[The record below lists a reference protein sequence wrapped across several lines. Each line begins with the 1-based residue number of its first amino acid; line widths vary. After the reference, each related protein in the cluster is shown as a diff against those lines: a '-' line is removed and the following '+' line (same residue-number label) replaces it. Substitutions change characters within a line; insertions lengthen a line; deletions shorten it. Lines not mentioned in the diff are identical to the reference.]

1 MTAAKEK
8 IKEKINIS
16 KEAPNETI
24 SKEKMK
30 EMYIKML
37 HTRLFEEKVAYFFSM
52 GMVHGTTHLY
62 VGEEA
67 SAIGAC
73 CALET
78 EDLITSTHRGHGQCI
93 GKGIDLNKMMA
104 ELLGKVTGYCK
115 GKGGSM
121 HIADLERGN
130 LGANGVVGGGHCIS
144 VGAALTLRM
153 KKKDNVVLCFFGDGA
168 ANEGSFHEALNLA
181 SVWKLP
187 VIFFCE
193 NNHYGMSVPVT
204 KSMNIKNVAERAA
217 AYGIKGETVD
227 GNDVIEVYE
236 AVKKAREYVMEN
248 GPTLIEAKTYRWLGH
263 SKSDANVYRTREEI
277 ASWKEKC
284 PIKRFR
290 TYLEDNKTF
299 TAEELDEIEKRAA
312 EEIEQAVE
320 FARNSPYPDLDTIL
334 EDVYA

>member
-1 MTAAKEK
+1 MA
-8 IKEKINIS
+8 IS
-16 KEAPNETI
+16 KA
-24 SKEKMK
+24 KHK

-67 SAIGAC
+67 SAVGAC

-78 EDLITSTHRGHGQCI
+78 QDLITSTHRGHGQCI

-121 HIADLERGN
+121 HIADLEVGN

-153 KKKDNVVLCFFGDGA
+153 KKRDNVVLCFFGDGA
-168 ANEGSFHEALNLA
+168 ANEGSFHEAINLA

-193 NNHYGMSVPVT
+193 NNLYGMSVPT
-204 KSMNIKNVAERAA
+204 SKSMNVKDVAERAA
-217 AYGIKGETVD
+217 AYGIKGQIIN
-227 GNDVIEVYE
+227 GNDVVEVYE
-236 AVKKAREYVMEN
+236 AVKKAKEYVKKN
-248 GPTLIEAKTYRWLGH
+248 GPILIESKTYRWLGH
-263 SKSDANVYRTREEI
+263 SKSDANVYRTKEEI

-284 PIKRFR
+284 PIKCHRK
-290 TYLEDNKTF
+290 YLEDNKIF
-299 TAEELDEIEKRAA
+299 TVKELDAMEKQAKEDIEK
-312 EEIEQAVE
+312 AVE
-320 FARNSPYPDLDTIL
+320 FAESSPYPSLDIIMD
-334 EDVYA
+334 DVYA

>member
-1 MTAAKEK
+1 MA
-8 IKEKINIS
+8 IS
-16 KEAPNETI
+16 KA
-24 SKEKMK
+24 KHK

-67 SAIGAC
+67 SAVGAC
-73 CALET
+73 SALDE
-78 EDLITSTHRGHGQCI
+78 EDLITSTHRGHGHCI
-93 GKGIDLNKMMA
+93 GKGIDLNRMMA

-144 VGAALTLRM
+144 VGAALTLKM
-153 KKKDNVVLCFFGDGA
+153 KKKDNVVVCFFGDGA

-193 NNHYGMSVPVT
+193 NNLYGMSVPVS

-217 AYGIKGETVD
+217 AYGIKGQIID
-227 GNDVIEVYE
+227 GNNIVEVYE
-236 AVKKAREYVMEN
+236 AVREAREYVKKN
-248 GPTLIEAKTYRWLGH
+248 GPILIEAKTYRWLGH
-263 SKSDANVYRTREEI
+263 SKSDANVYRTKEEI
-277 ASWKEKC
+277 ASWKEKD
-284 PIKRFR
+284 PIKWHRN
-290 TYLEDNKTF
+290 YLESNGIF
-299 TAEELDEIEKRAA
+299 TAEELDAIEKQAK
-312 EEIEQAVE
+312 EDIEKAVE
-320 FARNSPYPDLDTIL
+320 FAENSPYPPLDIIM